1 MLVEGDAVNLFDGRG
16 PHFVQLTI
24 VALDLHFFHD
34 LINFSLGQR
43 FDPHRGGQVFD
54 EQLERR
60 ARLAARVPES
70 VLAENTALALF
81 VA

>member
-24 VALDLHFFHD
+24 VALGQYVLQE

-43 FDPHRGGQVFD
+43 FDPFRVEHVFD
-54 EQLERR
+54 EQLELR

-70 VLAENTALALF
+70 IHAETTLALF

>member
-1 MLVEGDAVNLFDGRG
+1 MLVEGDTQGLFDGRG
-16 PHFVQLTI
+16 PHLVQLTI
-24 VALDLHFFHD
+24 VALDLQFFHD

-43 FDPHRGGQVFD
+43 FDPFRVEHVFD
-54 EQLERR
+54 EQLELR

-70 VLAENTALALF
+70 VHAETTLALF